1 MRICIADGGQYN
13 GAGTIY
19 PGYYRTETHM
29 TCLSVNVNKIALLRN
44 SRNIGI
50 PSVTGAAHICV
61 EAGAQGITVHPRPDQ
76 RHVRP
81 ADVYALAEMLT
92 VEFNIEGNPFAGPTG
107 DYPGFMELVERVK
120 PTQCTLVPDDPN
132 QLTSDHGWD
141 LVKDSERVR
150 PKIDQLKALGIRVS
164 MFMDPAVEQMELAAK
179 VGADRVE
186 LYTEPYARAFEAD
199 QADMAIAKY
208 AAAATAAQQ
217 LGMGVNAGHDLNL
230 ENLAAFLSGVPDVLE
245 VSIGHA
251 LICEALGMGLSD
263 TVEAYVKILKG

>member
-1 MRICIADGGQYN
+1 
-13 GAGTIY
+13 
-19 PGYYRTETHM
+19 M

-44 SRNIGI
+44 SRDIGI
-50 PSVTGAAHICV
+50 PSVTGAAHICIQ
-61 EAGAQGITVHPRPDQ
+61 AGAKGITVHPRPDQ
-76 RHVRP
+76 RHIRP
-81 ADVYALAEMLT
+81 GDVYSLAEMLT
-92 VEFNIEGNPFAGPTG
+92 VELNIEGNPFAEPEGG
-107 DYPGFMELVERVK
+107 YPGFMELVQRVK
-120 PTQCTLVPDDPN
+120 PAQCTLVPDDPN

-141 LVKDSERVR
+141 LAKDGEKVR

-164 MFMDPAVEQMELAAK
+164 MFMDPAPEQMELAAK

-199 QADMAIAKY
+199 QADLAVEQY

-230 ENLAAFLSGVPDVLE
+230 ENLATFVSGVPNVLE

-263 TVEAYVKILKG
+263 TVEAYVNILKGLKS